1 MEKKKIIL
9 IIILFAIS
17 CVLGILLINKKTNDD
32 EVIVQSNIRDKYA
45 DQLEIIADEINIRL
59 SNDTKSEKIGKVV
72 KGEIYTILESNSDNY
87 YEWYHIKTNNDIE
100 GFIAGKYTTE
110 EGEIQE
116 YIKILEKEEKEEET
130 E

>member
-9 IIILFAIS
+9 IIIMFVIACI
-17 CVLGILLINKKTNDD
+17 LGILLVNKKGNDK
-32 EVIVQSNIRDKYA
+32 EVFIQSNDRDMTV
-45 DQLEIIADEINIRL
+45 DQLEITADEINIRL

-72 KGEIYTILESNSDNY
+72 KGEIYTIIDSNSDNY

-110 EGEIQE
+110 EGEVQE
-116 YIKILEKEEKEEET
+116 YIKILEKETDET